1 MILKNIKKLK
11 NLLENYDK
19 IMLLIEKSNK
29 SKDDKRYS
37 YKNTPKFQK
46 EFIWLKK
53 KQKLKEK
60 KDGE

>member
-19 IMLLIEKSNK
+19 IMVLIEKSNK

-46 EFIWLKK
+46 DIIAKME
-53 KQKLKEK
+53 KE
-60 KDGE
+60 DNLYG